1 MIKKEYSFGEKIRII
16 RERKQITLRQVAEA
30 ALISESMVSQIER
43 NKVSPSIDTLLSIAD
58 FLDIDIEYL
67 FSDYKKSGKVII
79 TRKNRGNILKSDAS
93 TYSQL
98 CSIPRTE
105 TSAPVEAVWLEIES
119 GKEKG
124 NIEYGHRGSEIGIII
139 EGEGSLTYGTEEY
152 SLAEG
157 DSISF
162 SSDIPHIL
170 KNTGNKTL
178 KAIWVL
184 SPPRIF
190 EII

>member
-1 MIKKEYSFGEKIRII
+1 MLKKECSFGEKIRTV
-16 RERKQITLRQVAEA
+16 RERRQITLRQVAEA
-30 ALISESMVSQIER
+30 VSISESMVSQIER
-43 NKVSPSIDTLLSIAD
+43 NKVSPSIDTLLSVAQYLGI
-58 FLDIDIEYL
+58 DIDYL

-79 TRKNRGNILKSDAS
+79 TRKNKGNILKSDSA

-98 CSIPRTE
+98 CSIPGTDN
-105 TSAPVEAVWLEIES
+105 TSPVEAVWLEIES

-139 EGEGSLTYGTEEY
+139 KGEGCLIHGTEQY
-152 SLAEG
+152 SLFEG

-170 KNTGNKTL
+170 RNTGKETL
-178 KAIWVL
+178 KAIWIL

-190 EII
+190 